1 MHTGLR
7 CLPASRHIIR
17 EDGHWHAAREIVNVN
32 IPDTLAGVLSARI
45 DRLPEN
51 TKQVAQ
57 TAAVLGRIFEY
68 CAKVWNRSSSLL
80 ECDSCP
86 TS

>member
-1 MHTGLR
+1 MRFLYRTADAKDS
-7 CLPASRHIIR
+7 PQSI
-17 EDGHWHAAREIVNVN
+17 D
-32 IPDTLAGVLSARI
+32 RI
-45 DRLPEN
+45 DRLPN
-51 TKQVAQ
+51 STKQVAQ

>member
-1 MHTGLR
+1 MHTGQR

-17 EDGHWHAAREIVNVN
+17 EDGHWRATREIVNVN
-32 IPDTLAGVLSARI
+32 IPDTLTGVLSARI
-45 DRLPEN
+45 DRLPN
-51 TKQVAQ
+51 STKQVAQ
-57 TAAVLGRIFEY
+57 TAAVLGRTFEY